1 MKFIA
6 FLFGSMALLGQ
17 MRTASPTE
25 VGIRKQ
31 GLEQAAKLLGDEVNA
46 GRVTSAAILVV
57 RKGRIVLHR
66 GFGAQPDTPFLLA
79 SISKPVTAAALMLL
93 VERGQVSLQDS
104 VSVHLKEFS
113 GKDRAGIRVRDLLS
127 HTSGLPDML
136 AENVDLRRRHAPLSE
151 FVKGSM
157 TTRLLFEPGKDF
169 SYQSMGILLAAEIVE
184 RVSGQRLRDFL
195 DKEFFRPLGMRNTF
209 LGLMGRKIED
219 TARAQP
225 VTGQDPGEWA
235 AFGWNSKYW
244 RDLGAPWGGLH
255 STTSDLAV
263 LLQMFLN
270 GGIYN
275 GVRVLSPATVAAM
288 IRDQNQ
294 HIERPWGLGWG
305 LSTSPVWAYFGD
317 LASPRTFGHSGATGT
332 VAWADPER
340 QLITVILT
348 TRPSSEDGGR
358 LLRNVSN
365 AVTASVD

>member
-1 MKFIA
+1 MKTIA
-6 FLFGSMALLGQ
+6 ILFGSTFLLGQ
-17 MRTASPTE
+17 MRTTAPSE
-25 VGIRKQ
+25 VGMSKQ
-31 GLEQAAKLLGDEVNA
+31 GLEQAAKLLGDEVSS
-46 GRVTSAAILVV
+46 GHVTSAAIIVV
-57 RKGRIVLHR
+57 RKDRVVLHR
-66 GFGAQPDTPFLLA
+66 GFGAQADTPFLLA

-113 GKDRAGIRVRDLLS
+113 GKDRAAIRVRDLLS

-136 AENVDLRRRHAPLSE
+136 AENVALRRKHAPLSE

-157 TTRLLFEPGKDF
+157 TTPLLFEPGKDF

-195 DKEFFRPLGMRNTF
+195 DKEFFEPLGMRNTF
-209 LGLMGRKIED
+209 LGLMGRKVKD
-219 TARAQP
+219 TAQAQP
-225 VTGQDPGEWA
+225 VTGQNVGEWA
-235 AFGWNSKYW
+235 EFGWNSHYW

-263 LLQMFLN
+263 FLQMFLN
-270 GGIYN
+270 GGSYN
-275 GVRVLSPATVAAM
+275 GVRVLSPATVTAM
-288 IRDQNQ
+288 THDQNQ
-294 HIERPWGLGWG
+294 HIDRPWGLGWG

-317 LASPRTFGHSGATGT
+317 LVSLRTFGHSGATGT
-332 VAWADPER
+332 VAWADPNR

-365 AVTASVD
+365 AVTGSVD